1 MTAWSYNRS
10 TTTTFS
16 TSKSTT
22 TTFSTSFNTTWS
34 TLSGGSGG
42 GAGVTTTWNTLVSYA
57 TYWSSAVTFNTYRQT
72 SQSTLDDPKCVL
84 EGTLIHV
91 AEGVQKPVEDLIKSA
106 QVLTMDGGFNV
117 DVIEDLVDISTTQLY
132 GAEETIPLSSDD
144 TIVAIRKNF
153 VIGIVDINDGM
164 LKTSQ
169 QHIHIIKRDNVW
181 KACIGSMLQVGDYLY
196 KLDEGEVLITKVD
209 FDNTN
214 TYTVYK
220 LDVEPND
227 TFFANGFLTHNKKD
241 AELCDRESGCDPRS
255 ICYDPEGWRC

>member
-1 MTAWSYNRS
+1 MTQWTYNRS

-42 GAGVTTTWNTLVSYA
+42 GAGVTTSWNTLVSYT
-57 TYWSSAVTFNTYRQT
+57 TYWSSAVTFNTSRQT
-72 SQSTLDDPKCVL
+72 NRTTEEDPKCVL

-91 AEGVQKPVEDLIKSA
+91 AEGVQKPVEELIKSG

-117 DVIEDLVDISTTQLY
+117 DVIEDLQNISTTQIS
-132 GAEETIPLSSDD
+132 ETLSLSSDD

-181 KACIGSMLQVGDYLY
+181 KACLGEKLLVGDFLY
-196 KLDEGEVLITKVD
+196 KLDQGEVLITKVD
-209 FDNTN
+209 FDDTN

-241 AELCDRESGCDPRS
+241 AICEPEDYCDRKS
-255 ICYDPEGWRC
+255 ICYDERVCGEGLR